1 MKLKGAAALEK
12 PVIKAAF
19 VDFAMPFEKI
29 QKTLFYRLLEKNYD
43 IEQSDDPDYVF
54 GSSFGLL
61 NSGVL
66 KYRKAVR
73 IFISF
78 ENLWPD
84 FDLYDYAVTCYPLQ
98 YGDRHLIHPY
108 CFDHGDCEKSILST
122 KNKHLTAKDDFTIKT
137 GFCSFVVSNN
147 LMANPIREEFF
158 NRLCNY
164 KKVDSGGK
172 FRNNIGQKDGVKDKL
187 TFASARKFSL
197 VFENCRVDNYITEKI
212 LEGFAAHTI
221 PIYWGSPEVKKIF
234 NPEAFIYIDGRE
246 DFGAAIEKIKYL
258 DNNDE
263 AYSEML
269 SQPALLD
276 PDIAERTFSQTE
288 EFFRHI
294 IEQPL
299 ETAYRRPLYG
309 FSLLK
314 ERQMLRAAK
323 VAGPLKK
330 CTLAARQTVLKMK
343 HLIHTIGRS

>member
-1 MKLKGAAALEK
+1 MNNIDGGGYYLEK
-12 PVIKAAF
+12 RRIKAAF

-66 KYRKAVR
+66 KYRKAIR

-84 FDLYDYAVTCYPLQ
+84 FDLYDYAVTCYPLT
-98 YGDRHLIHPY
+98 YGDRHLSHPY
-108 CFDHGDCEKSILST
+108 CFDHGDCEKNIALA
-122 KNKHLTAKDDFTIKT
+122 KNKHLIAKEDFAEKT

-147 LMANPIREEFF
+147 LMANPIREDFF
-158 NRLCNY
+158 DRLSPY
-164 KKVDSGGK
+164 KKVDSGGR

-187 TFASARKFSL
+187 AFASARKFSL

-221 PIYWGSPEVKKIF
+221 PIYWGSPDVKRIF
-234 NPEAFIYIDGRE
+234 NLEAFVYIGGRE
-246 DFGAAIEKIKYL
+246 DFDTAIEKIKYL
-258 DNNDE
+258 DNNDG
-263 AYSEML
+263 AYLEML
-269 SQPALLD
+269 LQPALLD
-276 PDIAERTFSQTE
+276 PDIADRTFSQLE
-288 EFFRHI
+288 EFFKHI

-299 ETAYRRPLYG
+299 KEAYRRPLYG
-309 FSLLK
+309 FSQLK
-314 ERQMLRAAK
+314 ERQLLRAAK
-323 VAGPLKK
+323 IAGPFKK
-330 CTLAARQTVLKMK
+330 CTHAARYLVQGIKQLFC
-343 HLIHTIGRS
+343 